1 MQTFAGSWSFPSE
14 LGTPFLSGELTT
26 DSRRPPERASR
37 KSKRVALD
45 MGAGLRQRGGTG
57 VSIQILDLSVD
68 GFRASTHLALAQDTD
83 VWLRLPGL
91 EALSGQGRLVEGP
104 LCRLRLRAAAP
115 SGRARHDREA
125 RRRPL
130 RSAYLVRFGFVIDLC

>member
-26 DSRRPPERASR
+26 DSRPPTDRPSR
-37 KSKRVALD
+37 KSKRVALEL
-45 MGAGLRQRGGTG
+45 GAGLRQRGGTG

-68 GFRASTHLALAQDTD
+68 GFRASTHLELAQGTD

-91 EALSGQGRLVEGP
+91 EPYQAKVAWSKGHYVGCAFV
-104 LCRLRLRAAAP
+104 
-115 SGRARHDREA
+115 
-125 RRRPL
+125 RPL
-130 RSAYLVRFGFVIDLC
+130 HPAVLDMIVKRSGGR